1 VTALVL
7 AIASFVVCPVLL
19 AVIALALIP
28 GSRRTI
34 RASGGAVEGE
44 SLLTA
49 AKIIALIN
57 LALFGLVL
65 VGVIV
70 AIIVAAV
77 SSSASSALVQAVS
90 LLS

>member
-1 VTALVL
+1 MLVL
-7 AIASFVVCPVLL
+7 AIASFLVCPVIPS
-19 AVIALALIP
+19 VIALTLIP

-49 AKIIALIN
+49 AKIVALIN

-65 VGVIV
+65 VGAAV
-70 AIIVAAV
+70 AIIVAAT
-77 SSSASSALVQAVS
+77 SSSNSGALLDPVRLAT
-90 LLS
+90 